1 MQEALATNAADSGRW
16 VAGGSPHTRFA
27 SARRPVSPGIDGAHT
42 VNILRTGGIVW
53 QKASSMTAG
62 SFFDRYTLTQW
73 GFYYTSTCEVL
84 TDKGTI
90 VVR

>member
-1 MQEALATNAADSGRW
+1 MCEPGTGKFPAFFGERDQGRTAFTFQGAGFGLGPTGVMKLIYKRDFSRDFGASDSAA
-16 VAGGSPHTRFA
+16 A
-27 SARRPVSPGIDGAHT
+27 
-42 VNILRTGGIVW
+42 
-53 QKASSMTAG
+53 

>member
-1 MQEALATNAADSGRW
+1 
-16 VAGGSPHTRFA
+16 
-27 SARRPVSPGIDGAHT
+27 
-42 VNILRTGGIVW
+42 
-53 QKASSMTAG
+53 MTAG
-62 SFFDRYTLTQW
+62 SFFDRYTFTQW